1 MKFGE
6 NSPQQDPL
14 TKMADKRAEEY
25 FKKERAEKLARVEE
39 ALSALRTKLGLKPRE
54 TLRDFLNLSPS
65 PSFTNTDPSMP
76 LSPETASAIDDL
88 FEQVYQ
94 IYQEGADWSDAFGKK
109 RQKGEQ

>member
-14 TKMADKRAEEY
+14 GKMADKRAEEY
-25 FKKERAEKLARVEE
+25 FKKERAEKLARIEE
-39 ALSALRTKLGLKPRE
+39 ALGELRTKLGLKPRE

-65 PSFTNTDPSMP
+65 QSFTNKDPSTP

-88 FEQVYQ
+88 FDQVYR
-94 IYQEGADWSDAFGKK
+94 IYQEGADWNDAFEK
-109 RQKGEQ
+109 R